1 VIGSGYTL
9 GNWTCQ
15 TAPGANPPA
24 IDEYPLFSFILGD
37 LHPHV
42 MALPLVLLV
51 VALAVSH
58 LFGSRERLL
67 ARDSRAVA
75 RLALLAVA
83 AGALFV
89 TNSWD
94 FPTYM
99 LVLCGAI
106 LMRGYLEDPEPGW
119 WKRPLV
125 SIVVLSFASVLLYA
139 PFYLH
144 FQSLSGGVGLVTD
157 TSDLF
162 EFIQM
167 FGLFLVGAL
176 LLVGSLYLLLQPA
189 PEAAAELDLVS
200 EAGEAQASG
209 ADRLLFLGAVAGVLL
224 AAAIAHRL
232 TLFLLLGLAASA
244 LVVAYRV
251 LNTEEPNRADAA
263 ALLLVAVG
271 CIAAAVPEVVYLRDA
286 FAGGSTYRMNTI
298 FKFYY
303 QAWVLL
309 GLSGAYGIYRGWT
322 VLRVIGARSWAWA
335 SLALAAL
342 LVAGAGIYTA
352 WIPSASVNAGGPATL
367 NASSWIA
374 ASDPGEAGAISWLDA
389 HASPQQ
395 VVLEAIG
402 VDYQTNGTLIST
414 FTGLP
419 AVMGWGGHEG
429 QWRPGDPEVQ
439 TRIDDVKTMYT
450 TNDSDLARRLLHRY
464 GVKYVVVGEAEK
476 ARYGSSTGGLAKF
489 GSFMRIAYSS
499 AGATVYTW

>member
-1 VIGSGYTL
+1 
-9 GNWTCQ
+9 
-15 TAPGANPPA
+15 
-24 IDEYPLFSFILGD
+24 
-37 LHPHV
+37 
-42 MALPLVLLV
+42 
-51 VALAVSH
+51 
-58 LFGSRERLL
+58 
-67 ARDSRAVA
+67 
-75 RLALLAVA
+75 
-83 AGALFV
+83 
-89 TNSWD
+89 
-94 FPTYM
+94 
-99 LVLCGAI
+99 
-106 LMRGYLEDPEPGW
+106 
-119 WKRPLV
+119 
-125 SIVVLSFASVLLYA
+125 
-139 PFYLH
+139 
-144 FQSLSGGVGLVTD
+144 
-157 TSDLF
+157 
-162 EFIQM
+162 
-167 FGLFLVGAL
+167 
-176 LLVGSLYLLLQPA
+176 
-189 PEAAAELDLVS
+189 
-200 EAGEAQASG
+200 
-209 ADRLLFLGAVAGVLL
+209 
-224 AAAIAHRL
+224 
-232 TLFLLLGLAASA
+232 
-244 LVVAYRV
+244 
-251 LNTEEPNRADAA
+251 
-263 ALLLVAVG
+263 
-271 CIAAAVPEVVYLRDA
+271 
-286 FAGGSTYRMNTI
+286 MNTI

-402 VDYQTNGTLIST
+402 DDYHTNGTLIST

-464 GVKYVVVGEAEK
+464 RVKYVVVGEAEK